1 MSRCYYVK
9 CGEDN
14 FVNLEKIQGEIQKC
28 VGEKFDVHLD
38 EYENEEGGC
47 IYIMRA
53 STRGIHVYKEKE
65 NIVVKI
71 NSLCNDYDYYIAKAI
86 LKILVAVCKQ
96 DAIDEEEGA
105 INIDEYFSE
114 KNIAQMRLDDCKTV
128 LVAIENVVKDKM
140 EIPGVVRP
148 VYFGKLFLGL
158 FKQHPE
164 MKEKLVD
171 TFDYV
176 MQKVQ
181 WGLPD
186 YNLPGKMMMR
196 PKDYKEG
203 EKYTKVRMMFSGQ
216 DYILTD
222 YEYLMIGDTGVEGE
236 IIFINNEDLCSI
248 MPVEPVRWEYA
259 DDFTVVAPALDEE
272 GWKKF
277 VEDARKLNHTEL
289 LEAVQA
295 AEPVNLTPDY
305 NPDEDDEDENHISCQ
320 CHGDHWD
327 CVLNDEN
334 EFNLTIKKAVEK
346 SHLYGDCETSYNL
359 DEPDD
364 RGGRVIVLEHY
375 EDEDS
380 PICERL
386 STVPLQDSVQLVSAY
401 PVIRQGV
408 KIPLKIVN
416 ILEWTNKLEA
426 WITGEIEDGRTI
438 TFFDAD
444 YAINKA
450 SYQIGKIYDFMI
462 GALAYTAEEPETKG
476 FDFEGQKAIDFKA
489 KLGEEP
495 DYDEDGNVKPLH
507 FSTEKLCSFMQWG
520 NHAPDEAEFIS
531 VVDDI
536 KTVNYLGKSFYN
548 FGVIF
553 RTEDEEEDIVIPCFY
568 KIEDDTP
575 DLSNAT
581 QLQGVLWLCG
591 FLSE

>member
-1 MSRCYYVK
+1 MSRCYFIK
-9 CGEDN
+9 CEKG
-14 FVNLEKIQGEIQKC
+14 FVNLQIVQENIQSCINKDYT
-28 VGEKFDVHLD
+28 VKLD

-47 IYIMRA
+47 IYVEKE
-53 STRGIHVYKEKE
+53 STRGVHIYKSED

-71 NSLCNDYDYYIAKAI
+71 NSLCNEIDYLLAKLI
-86 LKILVAVCKQ
+86 LKLLNQALEQ
-96 DAIDEEEGA
+96 DVIDEEEDV
-105 INIDEYFSE
+105 INIDEYFSDE
-114 KNIAQMRLDDCKTV
+114 NIAQMRLEDCKTV
-128 LVAIENVVKDKM
+128 LAAIENVVKDKM

-171 TFDYV
+171 VFEFV

-181 WGLPD
+181 WRLPD

-203 EKYTKVRMMFSGQ
+203 EKYTLVRMMFSGQ

-236 IIFINNEDLCSI
+236 IIFINNDDLRSI
-248 MPVEPVRWEYA
+248 MPIEPVRWEYA

-277 VEDARKLNHTEL
+277 IEDARKLNHKEL

-305 NPDEDDEDENHISCQ
+305 NPKEDDDDEKHISSQ

-327 CVLNDEN
+327 CVLNGQE
-334 EFNLTIKKAVEK
+334 EFGKALQTAVEK
-346 SHLYGDCETSYNL
+346 AHLYGDCETSYNL

-364 RGGRVIVLEHY
+364 RVGRVIVLEHY

-386 STVPLQDSVQLVSAY
+386 STVPLKDSVQLISGY
-401 PVIRQGV
+401 PVVRKGV
-408 KIPLKIVN
+408 KVSLKIVN

-426 WITGEIEDGRTI
+426 WITGETESGRAI

-444 YAINKA
+444 YAINKD
-450 SYQIGKIYDFMI
+450 SYQIGKIYDFTL

-476 FDFEGQKAIDFKA
+476 FDFEGQKAIDFLA
-489 KLGEEP
+489 KTGQKP

-520 NHAPDEAEFIS
+520 NHAPDDAEFIS
-531 VVDDI
+531 VVEDV
-536 KTVNYLGKSFYN
+536 KTVNYMEKSFYN
-548 FGVIF
+548 FGVVL
-553 RTEDEEEDIVIPCFY
+553 RDDSDEEIVIPCFY
-568 KIEDDTP
+568 KIGDETL

-591 FLSE
+591 FL